1 VRHSRSTKQRVWLGP
16 GRYLCG
22 CERRIANTNAYSHS
36 DGNSDTNGN
45 GNADSNPN
53 REPHCNSIGNGYAA
67 TDANTQVGPI
77 GKAASHSSAET
88 VTVFAKAGIVARSA
102 TSDERSVLTDF
113 APLWV
118 AFCRVTLRSRLTTS
132 CRRLRSGRK

>member
-1 VRHSRSTKQRVWLGP
+1 MRHSRSAEQRLWLGP

-22 CERRIANTNAYSHS
+22 CERRIANTNAYSHA

-67 TDANTQVGPI
+67 TDDNAQVGAI
-77 GKAASHSSAET
+77 GKAAPHASAQ
-88 VTVFAKAGIVARSA
+88 A
-102 TSDERSVLTDF
+102 LDF
-113 APLWV
+113 SLPEI
-118 AFCRVTLRSRLTTS
+118 SGD
-132 CRRLRSGRK
+132 RRPV